1 MSNVVPYG
9 SKRRRSVDADDFYS
23 RRRRRVVSAVADIAT
38 GNYVGAA
45 VTAGAQVMDSKPIQK
60 KSYMTINALSGRSA
74 IKKKGRIS
82 QKKSREVKVSKNLSE
97 KVKKVIEGQTARGLY
112 VSEGAGFI
120 GAQYTTANSS
130 SDLFQT
136 AYTAG
141 DYSNNFKY
149 FKSPGYTTN
158 PKSCLWFTGLINN
171 IDGSNVPQ
179 NSGDLT
185 GHPLLWFVPKEILHA
200 ASMLFN
206 GKSQV
211 ISAFSDY
218 NWNTATGNFF
228 TEGAELT
235 AVADSIS
242 TKGLKIMVKN
252 SFVEMKFQNTSNRKV
267 KLTLYH
273 CTPKRKF
280 IAENALQCMWDAIR
294 GESGIS
300 SGVRREGTLKTTESS
315 VTSAVNSVLYD
326 HNFEPKVS
334 PGFSNGWTYERVELF
349 IAPGETLVTNVQ
361 GPKNAMIDYNKFYDS
376 ATGGGEGSANKMG
389 LVAPGCGVQ
398 TMIKLEY
405 DDQLFDFAN
414 GELLTPKNWV
424 VTNQSNLGDATG
436 PVNNYVYAP
445 VIVSYKK
452 FYEIKSPEVTGGYKL
467 SSTSQKVILNS
478 KKPAYHFNQVSE
490 GITRNAFGSG
500 TGICKLTYAFDEEN
514 PAAALTGGIAK
525 FL

>member
-1 MSNVVPYG
+1 MSNVSTYG
-9 SKRRRSVDADDFYS
+9 GKRRRSVDPDDFYS
-23 RRRRRVVSAVADIAT
+23 RRRRRIVSAVADIAM

-45 VTAGAQVMDSKPIQK
+45 VTAGAQMMDSKPIQK

-74 IKKKGRIS
+74 IKKKGSIS
-82 QKKSREVKVSKNLSE
+82 QKKSRQVKVSKNLAD

-130 SDLFQT
+130 VDLFQL

-141 DYSNNFKY
+141 DYNNQIKY

-185 GHPLLWFVPKEILHA
+185 GHPLLWFVPEEILHV
-200 ASMLFN
+200 ASILFN
-206 GKSQV
+206 GKSHV
-211 ISAFSDY
+211 VSPFNDY
-218 NWNTATGNFF
+218 NWNVSTGNFF
-228 TEGAELT
+228 TDGAELT

-252 SFVEMKFQNTSNRKV
+252 SFVEMKIQNTSNRKV

-280 IAENALQCMWDAIR
+280 ISDNALQSLYNAVK
-294 GESGIS
+294 GECGIS
-300 SGVRREGTLKTTESS
+300 SGVRREGMMKTTETSAI
-315 VTSAVNSVLYD
+315 SAVNSVLYD
-326 HNFEPKVS
+326 HNFEPKIS

-349 IAPGETLVTNVQ
+349 IAPGETMVTNVQ
-361 GPKNAMIDYNKFYDS
+361 GPKNAMIDFTKFYDVV
-376 ATGGGEGSANKMG
+376 TGDGEGVGNKMG

-424 VTNQSNLGDATG
+424 VTNQSNLGDASG

-445 VIVSYKK
+445 VVISYKK
-452 FYEIKSPEVTGGYKL
+452 FYEIKSPEITGGYKL
-467 SSTSQKVILNS
+467 SGTSQKVQLNA
-478 KKPAYHFNQVSE
+478 KKLSYHFNQVSE

-500 TGICKLTYAFDEEN
+500 TGIAKLTYAFDEEN
-514 PAAALTGGIAK
+514 PAAPLTGGIAK